1 MSILFFDVTLERESA
16 HWVTLTGERE
26 RERGGGERE
35 GGREGERERGRE
47 GEREEGGGGK
57 TSVLMFVGQI
67 TNSSY
72 RRKIRTLPSFF
83 FSQRELIQTMNLPI
97 TFTPNN
103 GQCEK
108 QRKKPL
114 LVNPKI

>member
-1 MSILFFDVTLERESA
+1 MGHLNGR
-16 HWVTLTGERE
+16 ERE
-26 RERGGGERE
+26 RERGGGEGGRE

-47 GEREEGGGGK
+47 RGGGGGK